1 MNKSNHFVKIIKKI
15 LNKTNLFINSLLEKN
30 LNKLNFKN
38 FGKKKIRIIGSNRL
52 FLIITATIILFL
64 SYLSIPHA
72 YNQKEISS
80 EIKNRLLT
88 KFGISFIFS
97 KNFSY
102 KFFPRPHFLIE
113 DTSIIDNQIKISDIE
128 KVKVYVSLDNLFSLK
143 NLTLN
148 DVILEKANFN
158 LNKHNYNFF
167 LKILDNKFVESS
179 FKIKDSNIFYR
190 NKENE
195 VLFINKI
202 LSMNY
207 YYNNNNLKNT
217 FYAENKIFNIPY
229 SYSITKDSINKQIS
243 SEINLDILKLQVNN
257 EINFS
262 DNKKNGVANFLYN
275 KKKSKATYD
284 FDTGYFNLY
293 FLDQSKK
300 PKFNGE
306 FKINFKPFYMIAETN
321 LEDIDVINLSNSNSI
336 LIQLLKTEI
345 LNNKN
350 LNLTKKIKLKN
361 ILNHKSKIG
370 SEINLKI
377 QEGLI
382 DINNTSFIWSD
393 HLEFEISNSL
403 LYINDNNLILD
414 GKLIINIT
422 NYNNIYKFLQTPRN
436 KRIELKII
444 ELDFNYNFDQRVI
457 NFDNIKIND
466 AKNTKINKILSEIIF
481 KKTKLQNKVYLKNL
495 INSAIKSYAG

>member
-1 MNKSNHFVKIIKKI
+1 MNKGNHFVKI
-15 LNKTNLFINSLLEKN
+15 LNKTILIINSLLEKN
-30 LNKLNFKN
+30 LNKLNFIN
-38 FGKKKIRIIGSNRL
+38 FRKKKIRIIGSNRL

-64 SYLSIPHA
+64 SYLSIPHI
-72 YNQKEISS
+72 YNQKEISN

-113 DTSIIDNQIKISDIE
+113 GASIIDNQVKISNIE

-148 DVILEKANFN
+148 DLILEKANFN
-158 LNKHNYNFF
+158 LNKQNYNFF
-167 LKILDNKFVESS
+167 LKLLDNKFVESN

-190 NKENE
+190 NRENE

-202 LSMNY
+202 LSMKY
-207 YYNNNNLKNT
+207 YYDINNLKNT
-217 FYAENKIFNIPY
+217 LYSKNKIFNIPY
-229 SYSITKDSINKQIS
+229 SYTITNDKINKKIS

-257 EINFS
+257 EINYS
-262 DNKKNGVANFLYN
+262 DNKKNGVANILYN

-284 FDTGYFNLY
+284 INNGYFNLY
-293 FLDQSKK
+293 FLDESKK
-300 PKFNGE
+300 SKFNSE

-321 LEDIDVINLSNSNSI
+321 LEDIDVINLSNGNSI
-336 LIQLLKTEI
+336 LVQLLKTEI
-345 LNNKN
+345 LNHKN
-350 LNLTKKIKLKN
+350 LDLTKKIKLKN
-361 ILNHKSKIG
+361 NLNHKSNIK

-393 HLEFEISNSL
+393 HLDFEISNSL
-403 LYINDNNLILD
+403 LYVDDNNLILD
-414 GKLIINIT
+414 GKLIINIA

-436 KRIELKII
+436 NRVELKII
-444 ELDFNYNFDQRVI
+444 ELDFNYNFDQRAI
-457 NFDNIKIND
+457 NFNNMKIND
-466 AKNTKINKILSEIIF
+466 VINQKINKILREIIL
-481 KKTKLQNKVYLKNL
+481 KETKLQNKVYLKNL
-495 INSAIKSYAG
+495 INLAIKSYAG